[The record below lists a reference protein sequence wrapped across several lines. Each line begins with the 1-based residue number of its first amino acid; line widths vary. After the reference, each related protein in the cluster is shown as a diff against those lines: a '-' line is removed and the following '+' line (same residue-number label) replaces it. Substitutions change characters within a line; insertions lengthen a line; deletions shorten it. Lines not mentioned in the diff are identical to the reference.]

1 MKRLLLL
8 TALLCTVTTLCTA
21 DDLTIENL
29 TNGTYSAKRIHGV
42 NPLADGESYSQ
53 LSADGK
59 QILRYS
65 FRTGKQTGV
74 LFDPS
79 MLKQRI
85 RIPRIDGYIMSPD
98 EKHILLQ
105 TDTRAIYRHSRTAEY
120 YIYNVKNRTIASLS
134 ENGAQEVPKWS
145 PDGNMVAFVRDG
157 NLFLVKLLFNN
168 SETQVTKDGKFG
180 EVINGKPDWVNE
192 EEFSLSRAFDFN
204 ADATMLA
211 WVKYNEKAV
220 PTFSFPL
227 YKGLAP
233 ERQEYSEYP
242 GAYSYKYPVAGATNS
257 TVTVHS
263 FDIKS
268 RVIRQM
274 QLPLDPDGYVP
285 RITFTNDPLKLLV
298 LTQNRHQNRLDIYV
312 ANPRSTECRLI
323 VRDETEKYISENVY
337 KDFQTTPGGFVLMS
351 ERSGWNQLYLY
362 DLNGTLKRQLTHG
375 QHVVTDFYGYDSRLG
390 VAYYASNQ
398 EGPLYKAV
406 YKTDIKGKTIKLSSQ
421 KGTNDAI
428 FSNGLR
434 YYMNVWSNLQTPPV
448 TTLCDANGK
457 TLGTL
462 EDNSELRSK
471 LSGIALGERRI
482 ISFKTQDG
490 VQLNGLM
497 VLPADFKES
506 RKYPVILFQ
515 YSGPG
520 SQQVLDSWSAGNM
533 GGMLYEQY
541 LAQQGFISLV
551 VDGRGTGGRGRDFEQ
566 CTYLK
571 LGQLESHD
579 QVEAALYAAS
589 LPYVDGKH
597 IGIWGWSYGG
607 FCTLMSMSEGRPVFA
622 AGVAVAAPT
631 SWRYYDSVYT
641 ERFMRTPKE
650 NGEGYDVSAISR
662 ADQLNGHLLLVHGL
676 ADDNVHFRNAAEYTE
691 ALVQADKD
699 FRELTYTNRNHGI
712 FGGNTRAHLFRQITS
727 HFKQYLQ

>member
-8 TALLCTVTTLCTA
+8 TALLCTITTLCTA

-120 YIYNVKNRTIASLS
+120 YIYNVKNRTIANLS

-362 DLNGTLKRQLTHG
+362 DLNGTLKRRLTNG

-406 YKTDIKGKTIKLSSQ
+406 YKTDIKGKTVKLSSQ

-428 FSNGLR
+428 FSKGLR

-471 LSGIALGERRI
+471 LSSIAMGERRI

-506 RKYPVILFQ
+506 QKYPVILFQ

-662 ADQLNGHLLLVHGL
+662 AGQLNGHLLLVHGL

-712 FGGNTRAHLFRQITS
+712 FGGNTRAHLFRQITN

>member
-8 TALLCTVTTLCTA
+8 TALLCTITTLCTA

-120 YIYNVKNRTIASLS
+120 YIYNVKNRTIANLS

-390 VAYYASNQ
+390 MAYYASNQ

-428 FSNGLR
+428 FSKGLR

-471 LSGIALGERRI
+471 LSSIAMGERRI

-506 RKYPVILFQ
+506 QKYPVILFQ

-566 CTYLK
+566 CTKYC
-571 LGQLESHD
+571 S
-579 QVEAALYAAS
+579 
-589 LPYVDGKH
+589 
-597 IGIWGWSYGG
+597 
-607 FCTLMSMSEGRPVFA
+607 
-622 AGVAVAAPT
+622 
-631 SWRYYDSVYT
+631 
-641 ERFMRTPKE
+641 
-650 NGEGYDVSAISR
+650 
-662 ADQLNGHLLLVHGL
+662 
-676 ADDNVHFRNAAEYTE
+676 
-691 ALVQADKD
+691 
-699 FRELTYTNRNHGI
+699 
-712 FGGNTRAHLFRQITS
+712 
-727 HFKQYLQ
+727 

>member
-8 TALLCTVTTLCTA
+8 TALLCTITTLCTA

-120 YIYNVKNRTIASLS
+120 YIYNVKNRTIANLS

-362 DLNGTLKRQLTHG
+362 DLNGTLKRRLTNG

-406 YKTDIKGKTIKLSSQ
+406 YKTDIKGKTVKLSSQ

-428 FSNGLR
+428 FSKGLR

-579 QVEAALYAAS
+579 QVETAIWLGQQ
-589 LPYVDGKH
+589 PYVDKDR
-597 IGIWGWSYGG
+597 IGIWGWSFGG
-607 FCTLMSMSEGRPVFA
+607 FNTLMSMSEGRPVFRC
-622 AGVAVAAPT
+622 GVAVAAP
-631 SWRYYDSVYT
+631 SNWRYYDTVYT
-641 ERFMRTPKE
+641 ERFMRTPQE
-650 NGEGYDVSAISR
+650 NENYNTISPIGR
-662 ADQLNGHLLLVHGL
+662 ADKLSGELLLIHGT
-676 ADDNVHFRNAAEYTE
+676 ADDNVHFRNCAEVSE
-691 ALVQADKD
+691 AYVQANKQ
-699 FRELTYTNRNHGI
+699 FQMQVYTNRNHFI
-712 FGGNTRAHLFRQITS
+712 LGGNTRNHLMTRIVDF
-727 HFKQYLQ
+727 FNEKMK

>member
-8 TALLCTVTTLCTA
+8 TALLCTITTLCTA

-120 YIYNVKNRTIASLS
+120 YIYNVKNRTIANLS

-375 QHVVTDFYGYDSRLG
+375 QHVVPDFYGYDSRLG
-390 VAYYASNQ
+390 VAY
-398 EGPLYKAV
+398 
-406 YKTDIKGKTIKLSSQ
+406 
-421 KGTNDAI
+421 
-428 FSNGLR
+428 
-434 YYMNVWSNLQTPPV
+434 
-448 TTLCDANGK
+448 
-457 TLGTL
+457 
-462 EDNSELRSK
+462 
-471 LSGIALGERRI
+471 
-482 ISFKTQDG
+482 
-490 VQLNGLM
+490 
-497 VLPADFKES
+497 
-506 RKYPVILFQ
+506 
-515 YSGPG
+515 
-520 SQQVLDSWSAGNM
+520 
-533 GGMLYEQY
+533 
-541 LAQQGFISLV
+541 
-551 VDGRGTGGRGRDFEQ
+551 
-566 CTYLK
+566 
-571 LGQLESHD
+571 
-579 QVEAALYAAS
+579 
-589 LPYVDGKH
+589 
-597 IGIWGWSYGG
+597 
-607 FCTLMSMSEGRPVFA
+607 
-622 AGVAVAAPT
+622 
-631 SWRYYDSVYT
+631 
-641 ERFMRTPKE
+641 
-650 NGEGYDVSAISR
+650 
-662 ADQLNGHLLLVHGL
+662 
-676 ADDNVHFRNAAEYTE
+676 
-691 ALVQADKD
+691 
-699 FRELTYTNRNHGI
+699 
-712 FGGNTRAHLFRQITS
+712 
-727 HFKQYLQ
+727 

>member
-8 TALLCTVTTLCTA
+8 TALLCTITTLCTA

-120 YIYNVKNRTIASLS
+120 YIYNVKNRTIANLS

-390 VAYYASNQ
+390 MAYYASNQ

-421 KGTNDAI
+421 K
-428 FSNGLR
+428 
-434 YYMNVWSNLQTPPV
+434 
-448 TTLCDANGK
+448 
-457 TLGTL
+457 
-462 EDNSELRSK
+462 
-471 LSGIALGERRI
+471 
-482 ISFKTQDG
+482 
-490 VQLNGLM
+490 
-497 VLPADFKES
+497 
-506 RKYPVILFQ
+506 
-515 YSGPG
+515 
-520 SQQVLDSWSAGNM
+520 
-533 GGMLYEQY
+533 
-541 LAQQGFISLV
+541 
-551 VDGRGTGGRGRDFEQ
+551 
-566 CTYLK
+566 
-571 LGQLESHD
+571 
-579 QVEAALYAAS
+579 
-589 LPYVDGKH
+589 
-597 IGIWGWSYGG
+597 
-607 FCTLMSMSEGRPVFA
+607 
-622 AGVAVAAPT
+622 
-631 SWRYYDSVYT
+631 
-641 ERFMRTPKE
+641 
-650 NGEGYDVSAISR
+650 
-662 ADQLNGHLLLVHGL
+662 
-676 ADDNVHFRNAAEYTE
+676 
-691 ALVQADKD
+691 
-699 FRELTYTNRNHGI
+699 
-712 FGGNTRAHLFRQITS
+712 
-727 HFKQYLQ
+727 